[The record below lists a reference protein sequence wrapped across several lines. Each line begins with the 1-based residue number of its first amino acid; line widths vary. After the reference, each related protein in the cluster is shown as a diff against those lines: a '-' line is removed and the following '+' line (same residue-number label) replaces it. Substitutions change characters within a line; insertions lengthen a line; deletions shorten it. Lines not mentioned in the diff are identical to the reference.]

1 MHLPRP
7 LLRALTVLRDDRA
20 HTVRPEDRG
29 HLLWVLDT
37 PAYRRA
43 LPDVPGRIAVARA
56 IRDREED
63 YVSAVGRWLRRGQD
77 LHLLALAVRA
87 GVDAAE
93 IHDHLDHVSR
103 LQRARLRHRVH
114 GADA

>member
-7 LLRALTVLRDDRA
+7 LLRAVTVLRNHRA
-20 HTVRPEDRG
+20 HPITPENRG

-43 LPDVPGRIAVARA
+43 LPDVPGRIALARA
-56 IRDREED
+56 IRDREEA

-87 GVDAAE
+87 GVDAEE

-103 LQRARLRHRVH
+103 LRRARLRRRVP
-114 GADA
+114 GTDG